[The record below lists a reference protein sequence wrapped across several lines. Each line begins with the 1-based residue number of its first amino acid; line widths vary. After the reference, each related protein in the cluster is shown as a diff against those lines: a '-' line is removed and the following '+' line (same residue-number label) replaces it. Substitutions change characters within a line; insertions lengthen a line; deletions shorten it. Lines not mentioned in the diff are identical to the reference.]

1 MFATR
6 RHPRHLCPVPR
17 QSIIDELEE
26 TPRREESWALWIIL
40 GLLLS
45 AALHLAFVWWARD
58 FPVKTFSDSYYDQL
72 VPRAFKV
79 DRVDIDA
86 ALLEEKETPAETPRS
101 IAPVP
106 VELPPENIADEAD
119 SPSSVADKPAQLGLD
134 AELLPEV
141 HHTRPLD
148 QLAPDTTVALEED
161 LQSMRDTL
169 LADQPASPRQPAL
182 ALGEIAGGPSGAGA
196 ADSDV
201 PAGYSNLDELL
212 ARTGALAPHDAPIF
226 MPADVLFGY
235 DESFLRPDAI
245 TASASSANSSAAT
258 PPPASASKVTPT
270 RSARPTTTPASAS
283 PAPSPSNN
291 GSLAKWPST
300 PPASTH
306 AGSAT
311 PARSSPPAATSRS
324 NNSTGA
330 WRLSFSAPAPHVKPF
345 PRQRTT

>member
-58 FPVKTFSDSYYDQL
+58 YPVKTFSDSYYDQL

-141 HHTRPLD
+141 HHTRSLD

-245 TASASSANSSAAT
+245 TSLGKLGELIRRN
-258 PPPASASKVTPT
+258 P
-270 RSARPTTTPASAS
+270 SARFRIEGHTDSFGS
-283 PAPSPSNN
+283 PDYNARL
-291 GSLAKWPST
+291 SLARAESVKQWL
-300 PPASTH
+300 
-306 AGSAT
+306 AGQMAID
-311 PARSSPPAATSRS
+311 PARIDTRGLGNSRPLVAASGNIEEQQLNRRVEIVILRP
-324 NNSTGA
+324 GA
-330 WRLSFSAPAPHVKPF
+330 AR
-345 PRQRTT
+345 

>member
-58 FPVKTFSDSYYDQL
+58 YPVKTFSDSYYDQL

-141 HHTRPLD
+141 HHTRSLD

-161 LQSMRDTL
+161 LQSMRNTL

-182 ALGEIAGGPSGAGA
+182 ALGEIAGGPSDAGA

-245 TASASSANSSAAT
+245 TSLGKLGELIRRN
-258 PPPASASKVTPT
+258 P
-270 RSARPTTTPASAS
+270 SARFRIEGHTDSFGS
-283 PAPSPSNN
+283 PDYNARL
-291 GSLAKWPST
+291 SLARAESVKQWL
-300 PPASTH
+300 
-306 AGSAT
+306 AGQMAID
-311 PARSSPPAATSRS
+311 PARIDTRGLGNSRPLVAASGNIEEQQLNRRVEIVILRP
-324 NNSTGA
+324 GA
-330 WRLSFSAPAPHVKPF
+330 AR
-345 PRQRTT
+345 

>member
-58 FPVKTFSDSYYDQL
+58 YPVKTFSDSYYDQL

-141 HHTRPLD
+141 HHTRSID

-245 TASASSANSSAAT
+245 TSLGKLGELIRRN
-258 PPPASASKVTPT
+258 P
-270 RSARPTTTPASAS
+270 SARFRIEGHTDSFGS
-283 PAPSPSNN
+283 PDYNARL
-291 GSLAKWPST
+291 SLARAESVKQWL
-300 PPASTH
+300 
-306 AGSAT
+306 AGQMAID
-311 PARSSPPAATSRS
+311 PARIDTRGLGNSRPLVAASGNIEEQQLNRRVEIVILRP
-324 NNSTGA
+324 GA
-330 WRLSFSAPAPHVKPF
+330 AR
-345 PRQRTT
+345 

>member
-58 FPVKTFSDSYYDQL
+58 YPVKTFSDSYYDQL

-245 TASASSANSSAAT
+245 TSLGKLGELIRRN
-258 PPPASASKVTPT
+258 P
-270 RSARPTTTPASAS
+270 SARFRIEGHTDSFGS
-283 PAPSPSNN
+283 PDYNARL
-291 GSLAKWPST
+291 SLARAESVKQWL
-300 PPASTH
+300 
-306 AGSAT
+306 AGQMAID
-311 PARSSPPAATSRS
+311 PARIDTRGLGNSRPLVAASGNIEEQQLNRRVEIVILRP
-324 NNSTGA
+324 GA
-330 WRLSFSAPAPHVKPF
+330 AR
-345 PRQRTT
+345 